1 MQKKAVKQ
9 RNIFLRIRISNSED
23 LAILEIHDI
32 RNSILIPAGFITV
45 KISGD
50 KGGFLQDET
59 CYREWRKK
67 RLRSYPQNVEEIRV
81 QVDSLL
87 NVTARQKAALI
98 TACKRANMAIYHCRN
113 AAVDRA
119 AVATFASGFG
129 LTRLDHHLCA
139 NADGVSELAVASEGV
154 RTTYVPYSSRSLSW
168 HTDGYYNDK
177 ERQINAVIL
186 HCARSAATGGENAL
200 LDPELAYIHLRDE
213 DPRFITAFE
222 HPECMTIPANRDAL
236 GEIRAAVSG
245 PVFSYAL
252 SGEIHM
258 RYSARKRN
266 IQWRDDAL
274 TTAARECLTQ
284 LLEDPNGPVFH
295 YRLKA
300 GEGLISNNIL
310 HNRTEFN
317 DGPGQQRL
325 LYRAR
330 FFDRIRTQ

>member
-1 MQKKAVKQ
+1 M
-9 RNIFLRIRISNSED
+9 FLRIRHANSED

-32 RNSILIPAGFITV
+32 RISILIPAGFLTM
-45 KISGD
+45 KISD
-50 KGGFLQDET
+50 DNGGFFQDESR
-59 CYREWRKK
+59 YREWSAN
-67 RLRSYPQNVEEIRV
+67 RLRFYPQSVEEIHV
-81 QVDSLL
+81 QIDGLL
-87 NVTARQKAALI
+87 NVTAGQKAALK
-98 TACKRANMAIYHCRN
+98 TACNRSNMAIYHCRD
-113 AAVDRA
+113 ASVDRA
-119 AVATFASGFG
+119 AVAAFASVFG

-154 RTTYVPYSSRSLSW
+154 RAGYVPYSSRSLSW

-177 ERQINAVIL
+177 ERQINAVVL
-186 HCARSAATGGENAL
+186 HCAQSATSGGENAL
-200 LDPELAYIHLRDE
+200 LDPEMAYIRLRDE

-222 HPECMTIPANRDAL
+222 HPECMTIPANMGAE

-252 SGEIHM
+252 SGEMHM

-274 TTAARECLTQ
+274 TTVAREFLSEI
-284 LLEDPNGPVFH
+284 LEDRNGPVFR

-300 GEGLISNNIL
+300 GEGLISNNVL

-317 DGPGQQRL
+317 DGPERQRL

-330 FFDRIRTQ
+330 FFDRIET